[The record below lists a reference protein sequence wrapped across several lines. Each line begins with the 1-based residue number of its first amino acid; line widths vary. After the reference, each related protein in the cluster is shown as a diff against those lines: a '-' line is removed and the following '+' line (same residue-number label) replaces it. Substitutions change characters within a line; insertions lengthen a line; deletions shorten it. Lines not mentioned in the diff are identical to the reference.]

1 MNLKLELVV
10 VVVAGVVAGWFA
22 WGVAEAVENC
32 WMSWARWLEL
42 ACSAL
47 LADELAASAKSNE

>member
-1 MNLKLELVV
+1 LELVV